1 MAEFVADSPV
11 VARPFCPG
19 CEPDTDPTREILDTR
34 WCDAHAPVRGG
45 AEDEHVRSEAY
56 LSGSS
61 EAGGDENRRWC
72 EFIHRGS
79 SARSGR
85 ARSELVEP
93 GPGAF

>member
-1 MAEFVADSPV
+1 MPEFVADSPI

-19 CEPDTDPTREILDTR
+19 CEPGTDPTSEILDTR

-45 AEDEHVRSEAY
+45 AQDEHVRSEAY

-72 EFIHRGS
+72 DLIHRGS
-79 SARSGR
+79 PARASR
-85 ARSELVEP
+85 ARSDLIEP
-93 GPGAF
+93 THQPF